1 MVSPSENKGYITID
15 KLSKRRKSF
24 SFFVLLIE
32 EPSREEKEKKREKEL
47 VKTKGTLTT
56 HL

>member
-24 SFFVLLIE
+24 SFFVPLIE
-32 EPSREEKEKKREKEL
+32 EPSREEKERKREKEL
-47 VKTKGTLTT
+47 VKAKGTFTT